1 MQKKNP
7 YTFTIG
13 FNKHHPQH
21 IKVANILNGRADKAE
36 YLVRA
41 VLSYEGELSETEQT
55 LDAGIVK
62 QLIRQVLAEEYETA
76 ERPVSP
82 SHQAEQEQVLDVS
95 DNHMSDAQSKDLRRS
110 ISKNLQSFRGRH

>member
-1 MQKKNP
+1 MIDYEYVKCLGDIFLDVGLSEKER
-7 YTFTIG
+7 T
-13 FNKHHPQH
+13 
-21 IKVANILNGRADKAE
+21 

-110 ISKNLQSFRGRH
+110 ISQNLQSFRGRH